1 MTKRD
6 SSFADLESPRNL
18 MSFPRR
24 HSAQHGSGAASS
36 FAASSSSNPMLSLG
50 IRNALLLNETGETGT
65 TVEPHQ
71 RGYTALVPSVPL
83 PPVNPPGP
91 PMEALSVT
99 IYNRSC
105 HRTIGCSTLTSSKKS
120 FRLPSQAKA
129 SRLMVTEVDR
139 VWS

>member
-36 FAASSSSNPMLSLG
+36 SSNATILLHRQIQCCPGHTTRSPLRDVLKQDRQSKTINMAILPWSLQFLYHLSIHQALQWKH
-50 IRNALLLNETGETGT
+50 IR
-65 TVEPHQ
+65 
-71 RGYTALVPSVPL
+71 
-83 PPVNPPGP
+83 
-91 PMEALSVT
+91 
-99 IYNRSC
+99 YNRSC
-105 HRTIGCSTLTSSKKS
+105 HRTIECSTLTSSQKS

-129 SRLMVTEVDR
+129 VV
-139 VWS
+139 